1 MKSRFLYILLIG
13 VLGIGELACQGIS
26 TEGDPSATGLEGR
39 VLKGPMCPGPQTPQG
54 CPDQPFSA
62 WFEVFDDQ
70 QKLVTRFQTNQDGHF
85 EIALSP
91 GVYTLVPDEA
101 APIIRP
107 HTQPQIVTVQPD
119 GMTTVLLNF
128 DTGIR

>member
-1 MKSRFLYILLIG
+1 MKSLLLYALL
-13 VLGIGELACQGIS
+13 LGMGGLACQWNL
-26 TEGDPSATGLEGR
+26 TESEPSITGLEGR
-39 VLKGPMCPGPQTPQG
+39 VLKGPMCPGPQTAQA

-70 QKLVTRFQTNQDGHF
+70 QKLVTCFETNQDGLF
-85 EIALSP
+85 EVALPP
-91 GVYTLVPDEA
+91 GTYTLVPDES
-101 APIIRP
+101 APIYRP

-119 GMTTVLLNF
+119 GMTTVILNF